1 MEKKDDSF
9 NSNLNFIAM
18 KDAFKNTE
26 VCYVL
31 IFLILVVFS
40 VSCQD
45 KTAESDSESKPNI
58 LFIMSDD
65 HTSQAVSAYGG
76 MLAQVCPTPN
86 IDRLAK
92 EGILFSNC
100 FVTNSICSPSRA
112 TIMTG
117 KYSHKNGV
125 YKFTALDQSQPTLPK
140 AMKSN
145 GYQTAFYGKYH
156 LHSNPEGID
165 HFSILPGQG
174 GYHDPVFIQKG
185 DEHPSGWVQQGKR
198 TEFQGHSSDAI
209 ADQALDYLRNKRASN
224 KPFMLFCQFKAPH
237 DTWEYAERYEDFLA
251 DVEIPE
257 PSNLFDDYEGR
268 SDALKKQLQYIGS
281 EWGHHTNFPEETA
294 NLEGKQKK
302 KMQYQLYMK
311 KYLRCVKGVDDNVG
325 RILDYLDESGLAENT
340 VVIYTSD
347 QGFFLGEHGLY
358 DKRFMYE
365 ESLRMPFLLRWPGKV
380 EHGTTSDGIILNV
393 DFASTILDMAGLEP
407 LEGAQGVSFLPLIE
421 GNIPDNWR
429 KSMYYRYY
437 FSHFDTEPH
446 IGVRTADQKL
456 IHYDR
461 IDQWE
466 LYDLISDPQEMNNLY
481 EDPGYSELIM
491 ELKNEMIRL
500 QTELQD
506 DPEDDGSRPN
516 IGPLEG
522 RPLYQSDDISLSDG
536 DISLLIRF
544 KTDVGGT
551 FFSTCRIGNV
561 PWAEEFEE
569 DGFKTLFLRA
579 GNLFFNDEEYEDE
592 GSVVMRGL
600 DDNQWHTIAF
610 IVRDNYPSIY
620 LDGDLKFTTS
630 KPISENN
637 PNHTFNIGAGVD
649 FGGYNGYNFI
659 GNLDHVMVYGE
670 SLKEES
676 IQAYA
681 TGVIPEGQKLL
692 DLGSQDLKR

>member
-1 MEKKDDSF
+1 MKTTIKKTKVD
-9 NSNLNFIAM
+9 NVVIFILLM
-18 KDAFKNTE
+18 
-26 VCYVL
+26 
-31 IFLILVVFS
+31 ILS
-40 VSCQD
+40 ASCQD
-45 KTAESDSESKPNI
+45 KIAESDSQSKPNI

-65 HTSQAVSAYGG
+65 HASQAVSAYGG
-76 MLAQVCPTPN
+76 TLGQVCPTPN

-92 EGILFSNC
+92 EGMLFNNC

-112 TIMTG
+112 SIMTG
-117 KYSHKNGV
+117 MYSHKNGV

-140 AMKSN
+140 AMRSG

-165 HFSILPGQG
+165 YFSILPGQG
-174 GYHDPVFIQKG
+174 RYHDPVFIVNG

-198 TEFQGHSSDAI
+198 TEYQGHSSDAI
-209 ADQALDYLRNKRASN
+209 ADQALDYLQNKRTAD

-237 DTWEYAERYEDFLA
+237 DSWEYARRYEDFLA

-281 EWGHHTNFPEETA
+281 DWGDHTNFLEETA
-294 NLEGKQKK
+294 ELEGELKR

-340 VVIYTSD
+340 IVIYTSD

-380 EHGTTSDGIILNV
+380 NEGSSSDGIILNV
-393 DFASTILDMAGLEP
+393 DFASTILDMVGLNP
-407 LEGAQGVSFLPLIE
+407 LEGAQGKSFLSLIE
-421 GNIPDNWR
+421 GNVPDDWR

-446 IGVRTADQKL
+446 IGVRTADHKL

-466 LYDLISDPQEMNNLY
+466 LYDLGKDPQEMNNLY
-481 EDPGYSELIM
+481 GDPDYNSLVSD
-491 ELKNEMIRL
+491 LKNEMIRL
-500 QTELQD
+500 QTELED
-506 DPEDDGSRPN
+506 DPGDDGSMPD

-522 RPLYQSDDISLSDG
+522 NPLYQADNIHLSKG
-536 DISLLIRF
+536 DISILIRF

-551 FFSTCRIGNV
+551 LFSTCRIGNV

-569 DGFKTLFLRA
+569 DGFKTLFLRE
-579 GNLFFNDEEYEDE
+579 GELFYNDEEYEDE
-592 GSVVMRGL
+592 GSVIMGGL
-600 DDNQWHTIAF
+600 NDNEWHTIAF
-610 IVRDNYPSIY
+610 IVRNNYPSIY
-620 LDGDLKFTTS
+620 IDGELKFTAS
-630 KPISENN
+630 KQISDDN

-659 GNLDHVMVYGE
+659 GNIDQVLVYEE
-670 SLKEES
+670 SLEEES
-676 IQAYA
+676 IRSFTASE
-681 TGVIPEGQKLL
+681 IL
-692 DLGSQDLKR
+692 DGKRILELDSQDLIR